1 MHNLVTKQST
11 NTRKS
16 RDNSDEDKL
25 LETLKSFNVLM
36 ENSEKLVN
44 IATKDI
50 VIDDILECLLNV
62 EKRGKIIMRIFF
74 NRITKGADNILAEE
88 FYKNIEKNKSKIFDC
103 LYSRNVMSKY
113 KNYAIKTDWK
123 SLVWINT
130 AYNLGYQVDL
140 PKSLCSE
147 MMPLSLALA
156 EINGLLKS
164 WDKAVL

>member
-1 MHNLVTKQST
+1 MYGLEMDNLVTKETT
-11 NTRKS
+11 NARKS

-25 LETLKSFNVLM
+25 LETLKSFNAFM

-88 FYKNIEKNKSKIFDC
+88 FYKNIERNKSK
-103 LYSRNVMSKY
+103 
-113 KNYAIKTDWK
+113 
-123 SLVWINT
+123 
-130 AYNLGYQVDL
+130 NL
-140 PKSLCSE
+140 
-147 MMPLSLALA
+147 
-156 EINGLLKS
+156 
-164 WDKAVL
+164 